1 MIISIGLLL
10 LLFSALRVS
19 AVVSSR
25 VEADNQDISPSF
37 SASCKDIMQFGDCSD
52 DRFIIVGYEKETFGT
67 SMLYPDI
74 PEGRNKCLHRFTH
87 VAFWFEW
94 SEYQ

>member
-1 MIISIGLLL
+1 
-10 LLFSALRVS
+10 VS
-19 AVVSSR
+19 VVGN
-25 VEADNQDISPSF
+25 EKFTADNQDILPSF
-37 SASCKDIMQFGDCSD
+37 SASCKDIIPIDDGSD

-94 SEYQ
+94 SEHQ

>member
-1 MIISIGLLL
+1 
-10 LLFSALRVS
+10 
-19 AVVSSR
+19 
-25 VEADNQDISPSF
+25 
-37 SASCKDIMQFGDCSD
+37 MQFGDCSD

>member
-1 MIISIGLLL
+1 
-10 LLFSALRVS
+10 VS
-19 AVVSSR
+19 VVGN
-25 VEADNQDISPSF
+25 EKFKADNQDISPSF
-37 SASCKDIMQFGDCSD
+37 SASCKDIIPIDDGSD

-94 SEYQ
+94 SEHQ

>member
-1 MIISIGLLL
+1 MTISIGLSL
-10 LLFSALRVS
+10 LLFSARKVS
-19 AVVSSR
+19 VVGNTKFK
-25 VEADNQDISPSF
+25 ADNQDISPSF
-37 SASCKDIMQFGDCSD
+37 SASCEDIMQFGDCSD